1 MLRIDKKYKER
12 AIAATHRDL
21 IDVLGQLDKCIGED
35 VTRIPDNEK
44 QKLGREPLKNAIN
57 RIEKLIISGEIPHDL
72 VDDALWDRILA
83 NATDEEKKSYKLGN
97 RPTLHCSSAKSLFFR
112 LKHTS
117 PPEAE
122 PLIVKTTISH
132 PSLPKVLNASSKL
145 LPIFFHL

>member
-35 VTRIPDNEK
+35 VTRISDNEK
-44 QKLGREPLKNAIN
+44 QKPWREPLKNAIN

-117 PPEAE
+117 PSEAE

-132 PSLPKVLNASSKL
+132 PYIINKL
-145 LPIFFHL
+145 CLS